1 MSSEDFS
8 GTEKWIEVVLKEMKE
23 ASTVEIIERVSIFNQ
38 DCADR
43 IPMVLT
49 SMRMEGK
56 VLYKVVPTKDGK
68 RQNIVWYL
76 KEPDK

>member
-23 ASTVEIIERVSIFNQ
+23 ASTVEIIEKVSIFNQ
-38 DCADR
+38 ECADR
-43 IPMVLT
+43 IPMVLS

-56 VLYKVVPTKDGK
+56 ILYKVVSTKDGA

-76 KEPDK
+76 KEKDE

>member
-23 ASTVEIIERVSIFNQ
+23 ASTVEIIEKVSIFNQ

-56 VLYKVVPTKDGK
+56 VLYKVIPTKDGK

>member
-1 MSSEDFS
+1 
-8 GTEKWIEVVLKEMKE
+8 MKE
-23 ASTVEIIERVSIFNQ
+23 ASTVEIIEKVSIFNQ

-43 IPMVLT
+43 IPMVLS

-56 VLYKVVPTKDGK
+56 ILYNVVSTKDGA

-76 KEPDK
+76 KEKDE